1 MIWQIYKVFFTY
13 HFTRSLSFV
22 AAAKFSLFTFH
33 FSLKIANFANS
44 FAKLQC
50 TRQFKEKQAF
60 LLHCSRFFVTLAS
73 PKLLHLGKAQINL
86 AFHST
91 FRNFANKNKTFYNT
105 TMLQI
110 RCKNNNM
117 TKSFPEGTSL
127 LDVYQEFADD
137 IKLPYPVVSAKVN
150 NASQGLKF
158 RLYQNRDVEFL
169 DAREGS
175 GHRVY
180 VRSLCF
186 VLYKATQDLF
196 PGSKLF
202 IEHTISRGYYCNFK
216 KKGYE
221 PMVEGDVEKIRERM
235 QEIINLDMPFRRNEA
250 TTEEALRVF
259 AERGLT
265 DKVKLL
271 ESSGQIYSDYYML
284 GDTADYYYGPLV
296 PSAGYLTVWGLETYH
311 DGMLLRVPDWNN
323 PTQLA
328 EKVDMPKTY
337 EMFAEKTKWDIIMR
351 LSNAGDV
358 NKAILKGHASELIQ
372 VSEAL
377 QEKKIVQIAEE
388 IDRRFHDEENPVRM
402 VLITGPSSSGKTT
415 FCKRL
420 SVQLLACGLRPLSFS
435 TDDYFVNRL
444 DTPKLPNG
452 DYDFDNIETVEYHL
466 LEDHLLRLMKGERVE
481 IPEYNFVTGK
491 REWNGK
497 KLKLAGDTVLI
508 IEGIHALNPLLTK
521 KIPDSLKYK
530 IYISALTSISLD
542 DHNWIPVR
550 DNRLLRRIIRD
561 YNKGAY
567 TAQQTIAQWKNV
579 CEAEDQWIFPFQET
593 ADAMFN
599 SALNIEF
606 AVLRTHA
613 EIILAS
619 VPKNCDEY
627 AEAHRLLK
635 FLRYFIPISD
645 KEIPPTSIMREFVGG
660 SSFKYPR

>member
-1 MIWQIYKVFFTY
+1 
-13 HFTRSLSFV
+13 
-22 AAAKFSLFTFH
+22 
-33 FSLKIANFANS
+33 
-44 FAKLQC
+44 
-50 TRQFKEKQAF
+50 
-60 LLHCSRFFVTLAS
+60 
-73 PKLLHLGKAQINL
+73 
-86 AFHST
+86 
-91 FRNFANKNKTFYNT
+91 
-105 TMLQI
+105 MLQI
-110 RCKNNNM
+110 RCKNNNV

-180 VRSLCF
+180 VRSLSF
-186 VLYKATQDLF
+186 VLYKATQDIF

-202 IEHTISRGYYCNFK
+202 IEHSLCRGFYCNFK
-216 KKGYE
+216 KKDGGALTDE
-221 PMVEGDVEKIRERM
+221 DVEQIKQRM
-235 QEIINLDMPFRRNEA
+235 QEIINLDMPFRRTEA
-250 TTEEALRVF
+250 TNEEAIRVF
-259 AERGLT
+259 AERGFS

-271 ESSGQIYSDYYML
+271 ETSGHIYSDYYTL
-284 GDTADYYYGPLV
+284 GDTVDYYYGPLV
-296 PSAGYLTVWGLETYH
+296 PSTSYLKIWGLERYEQ
-311 DGMLLRVPDWNN
+311 GLLLRVPDWNN
-323 PTQLA
+323 PNQLA
-328 EKVDMPKTY
+328 EKVAQPKTF
-337 EMFAEKTKWDIIMR
+337 EMFAEKTRWDIIMR

-358 NKAILKGHASELIQ
+358 NKAIMRGHASELIQ

-388 IDRRFHDEENPVRM
+388 IERRFHREENPVKM

-420 SVQLLACGLRPLSFS
+420 SVQLLACGLRPVSFS
-435 TDDYFVNRL
+435 TDDYFVNRV

-452 DYDFDNIETVEYHL
+452 DYDFDNIETVEYAL

-497 KLKLAGDTVLI
+497 KLKLSNDTVLI

-561 YNKGAY
+561 YNKGAF
-567 TAQQTIAQWKNV
+567 TAQETIAQWKNV
-579 CEAEDQWIFPFQET
+579 CEAEDKWIFPFQES
-593 ADAMFN
+593 ADVMFN

-606 AVLRTHA
+606 AVLRIHA
-613 EIILAS
+613 ELILAS
-619 VPKNCDEY
+619 VPKNCPEY
-627 AEAHRLLK
+627 AEAHRLMK
-635 FLRYFIPISD
+635 FIHFFLPVSD

-660 SSFKYPR
+660 SSFKY

>member
-1 MIWQIYKVFFTY
+1 
-13 HFTRSLSFV
+13 
-22 AAAKFSLFTFH
+22 
-33 FSLKIANFANS
+33 
-44 FAKLQC
+44 
-50 TRQFKEKQAF
+50 
-60 LLHCSRFFVTLAS
+60 
-73 PKLLHLGKAQINL
+73 
-86 AFHST
+86 
-91 FRNFANKNKTFYNT
+91 
-105 TMLQI
+105 
-110 RCKNNNM
+110 M

-221 PMVEGDVEKIRERM
+221 PMVDGDVEKIRERM

-388 IDRRFHDEENPVRM
+388 IDRRFHDEKNPVRM

-452 DYDFDNIETVEYHL
+452 DYDFDNIETVEYNL

>member
-1 MIWQIYKVFFTY
+1 
-13 HFTRSLSFV
+13 
-22 AAAKFSLFTFH
+22 
-33 FSLKIANFANS
+33 
-44 FAKLQC
+44 
-50 TRQFKEKQAF
+50 
-60 LLHCSRFFVTLAS
+60 
-73 PKLLHLGKAQINL
+73 
-86 AFHST
+86 
-91 FRNFANKNKTFYNT
+91 
-105 TMLQI
+105 MLQI
-110 RCKNNNM
+110 RCKNNNV

-127 LDVYQEFADD
+127 LDVYQEFADE

-150 NASQGLKF
+150 NASEGLKF

-186 VLYKATQDLF
+186 VLYKATQDVF

-216 KKGYE
+216 KKNME
-221 PMVEGDVEKIRERM
+221 PLAKGDVERIADRM
-235 QEIINLDMPFRRNEA
+235 KEIVRMDMPFRRNEA
-250 TTEEALRVF
+250 TNEEAIRIF
-259 AERGLT
+259 AERGFT

-271 ESSGQIYSDYYML
+271 ETSGQIYSDYYTL

-296 PSAGYLTVWGLETYH
+296 PSAGYLTVWGLEPYH
-311 DGMLLRVPDWNN
+311 DGMLLRVPDWHN

-337 EMFAEKTKWDIIMR
+337 EMFAEKTRWDIIMR

-358 NKAILKGHASELIQ
+358 NRAILKGHASELIQ

-388 IDRRFHDEENPVRM
+388 IERRFHADKKPIRI

-420 SVQLLACGLRPLSFS
+420 SIQLLACGLRPMSFS
-435 TDDYFVNRL
+435 TDDYFVNRV

-452 DYDFDNIETVEYHL
+452 DYDFDNIEAVDYAL
-466 LEDHLLRLMKGERVE
+466 LEEHLTRLMKGERVE
-481 IPEYNFVTGK
+481 IPEYNFSTGL

-497 KLKLAGDTVLI
+497 KLKLSNDTVLI
-508 IEGIHALNPLLTK
+508 IEGIHALNPLLTQQ
-521 KIPDSLKYK
+521 IDDSLKYR

-561 YNKGAY
+561 YNKGAF

-579 CEAEDQWIFPFQET
+579 CEAEDKWIFPFQES

-619 VPKNCDEY
+619 VPRNCPEY
-627 AEAHRLLK
+627 AEAHRLMK
-635 FLRYFIPISD
+635 FIHFFLPVSD

-660 SSFKYPR
+660 SSFKY

>member
-1 MIWQIYKVFFTY
+1 
-13 HFTRSLSFV
+13 
-22 AAAKFSLFTFH
+22 
-33 FSLKIANFANS
+33 
-44 FAKLQC
+44 
-50 TRQFKEKQAF
+50 
-60 LLHCSRFFVTLAS
+60 
-73 PKLLHLGKAQINL
+73 
-86 AFHST
+86 
-91 FRNFANKNKTFYNT
+91 
-105 TMLQI
+105 MLQI
-110 RCKNNNM
+110 RCKNNNV
-117 TKSFPEGTSL
+117 TKSFPEGSSL
-127 LDVYQEFADD
+127 LDVYQEFADE
-137 IKLPYPVVSAKVN
+137 IKLPYPVISAKVN

-169 DAREGS
+169 DARAGS

-196 PGSKLF
+196 NGSKLF
-202 IEHTISRGYYCNFK
+202 IEHSLSRGYYCNFK
-216 KKGYE
+216 KKNGE
-221 PMVEGDVEKIRERM
+221 GLADGDVDRISQRM
-235 QEIINLDMPFRRNEA
+235 QEIIDSDMPFRRTEA
-250 TTEEALRVF
+250 INEEAVRVF

-271 ESSGQIYSDYYML
+271 ETSGHVYTDYYTL
-284 GDTADYYYGPLV
+284 GDTVDYYYGPLV
-296 PSAGYLTVWGLETYH
+296 PSAGYLKIFALEPYH
-311 DGMLLRVPDWNN
+311 EGMLLRVPDWND
-323 PTQLA
+323 PSKVA
-328 EKVDMPKTY
+328 EKVDMPKTFS
-337 EMFAEKTKWDIIMR
+337 MFAEKTRWDIIMR

-358 NKAILKGHASELIQ
+358 NKAIMRGHASELIQ

-388 IDRRFHDEENPVRM
+388 IDRRFHAEKDPIRL

-420 SVQLLACGLRPLSFS
+420 SIQLLACGLRPLSFS
-435 TDDYFVNRL
+435 TDDYFVNRV

-452 DYDFDNIETVEYHL
+452 DYDFDNIETVDYHL
-466 LEDHLLRLMKGERVE
+466 LEEHLTKLMKGERVE
-481 IPEYNFVTGK
+481 VPEYNFTTGK

-497 KLKLAGDTVLI
+497 RLKLSNDTVLI

-521 KIPDSLKYK
+521 QIDNALKYK

-561 YNKGAY
+561 YNKGAF
-567 TAQQTIAQWKNV
+567 TARQTIAQWKNV
-579 CEAEDQWIFPFQET
+579 CDAEDKWIFPFQES
-593 ADAMFN
+593 ADVMFN

-619 VPKNCDEY
+619 VPKNCPEY
-627 AEAHRLLK
+627 AEAHRLMK
-635 FLRYFIPISD
+635 FIHYFLPVSD

-660 SSFKYPR
+660 SSFKY

>member
-1 MIWQIYKVFFTY
+1 
-13 HFTRSLSFV
+13 
-22 AAAKFSLFTFH
+22 
-33 FSLKIANFANS
+33 
-44 FAKLQC
+44 
-50 TRQFKEKQAF
+50 
-60 LLHCSRFFVTLAS
+60 
-73 PKLLHLGKAQINL
+73 
-86 AFHST
+86 
-91 FRNFANKNKTFYNT
+91 
-105 TMLQI
+105 MLQI
-110 RCKNNNM
+110 RCKNNNT

-137 IKLPYPVVSAKVN
+137 IKLPFPVVSAKVN
-150 NASQGLKF
+150 NTSQGLKF
-158 RLYQNRDVEFL
+158 RLFQNRDVEFM

-175 GHRVY
+175 GHRAY

-186 VLYKATQDLF
+186 LLYKATQDLF

-202 IEHTISRGYYCNFK
+202 VEHTISRGYYCNFK
-216 KKGYE
+216 KRAGEQLKE
-221 PMVEGDVEKIRERM
+221 SDVERIAARM
-235 QEIINLDMPFRRNEA
+235 QEIVNVDMPFRRNEA
-250 TTEEALRVF
+250 TNEEAIRVF
-259 AERGLT
+259 AERGFT

-271 ESSGQIYSDYYML
+271 ETSGQIYSDYYML
-284 GDTADYYYGPLV
+284 GDTVDYYYGPLV
-296 PSAGYLTVWGLETYH
+296 PSAGYLKVWALEPYH

-323 PTQLA
+323 PMVLA

-337 EMFAEKTKWDIIMR
+337 EMFAEKTRWDIIMH

-388 IDRRFHDEENPVRM
+388 IDRRFRDEKNPVRL

-420 SVQLLACGLRPLSFS
+420 CVQLLACGLRPYSIS
-435 TDDYFVNRL
+435 TDDYFVNRV

-452 DYDFDNIETVEYHL
+452 DYDFDNIEAVEYNLMEEHL
-466 LEDHLLRLMKGERVE
+466 TRLMKGERVE
-481 IPEYNFVTGK
+481 VPEYNFVTGK
-491 REWNGK
+491 REYNGK
-497 KLKLAGDTVLI
+497 KVKLANDSVLI
-508 IEGIHALNPLLTK
+508 IEGIHALNPLLTQ
-521 KIPDSLKYK
+521 KIADSMKFK
-530 IYISALTSISLD
+530 VYISALTSISLD

-561 YNKGAY
+561 YNKGAF
-567 TAQQTIAQWKNV
+567 TAQQTISPWKNV
-579 CEAEDQWIFPFQET
+579 CEAEDKWIFPFQET
-593 ADAMFN
+593 ADVMFN

-619 VPKNCDEY
+619 VPKNCPEY
-627 AEAHRLLK
+627 SEAHRLLK
-635 FLRYFIPISD
+635 FIHYFIPISD

-660 SSFKYPR
+660 SSFKY

>member
-1 MIWQIYKVFFTY
+1 
-13 HFTRSLSFV
+13 
-22 AAAKFSLFTFH
+22 
-33 FSLKIANFANS
+33 
-44 FAKLQC
+44 
-50 TRQFKEKQAF
+50 
-60 LLHCSRFFVTLAS
+60 
-73 PKLLHLGKAQINL
+73 
-86 AFHST
+86 
-91 FRNFANKNKTFYNT
+91 
-105 TMLQI
+105 MLQI
-110 RCKNNNM
+110 RCKNNNV

-127 LDVYQEFADD
+127 LDVYQEFADE

-150 NASQGLKF
+150 NASEGLKF

-186 VLYKATQDLF
+186 VLYKATQDVF

-216 KKGYE
+216 KKNME
-221 PMVEGDVEKIRERM
+221 SLAEGDVERIAKRM
-235 QEIINLDMPFRRNEA
+235 QQIVQMDMPFRRNEA
-250 TTEEALRVF
+250 TNEEAIRVF
-259 AERGLT
+259 AERGFT

-271 ESSGQIYSDYYML
+271 ETSGQIYSDYYTL

-296 PSAGYLTVWGLETYH
+296 PSAGYLTVWGLEPYH
-311 DGMLLRVPDWNN
+311 DGMLLRVPDWHN
-323 PTQLA
+323 PTVLA

-337 EMFAEKTKWDIIMR
+337 EMFAEKTRWDIIMR

-358 NKAILKGHASELIQ
+358 NRAILKGHASELIQ

-377 QEKKIVQIAEE
+377 QEKKIVKIAEE
-388 IDRRFHDEENPVRM
+388 IERRFHADENPIRL

-420 SVQLLACGLRPLSFS
+420 SVQLLACGLRPMSFS
-435 TDDYFVNRL
+435 TDDYFVNRV

-452 DYDFDNIETVEYHL
+452 DYDFDNIEAVDYAL
-466 LEDHLLRLMKGERVE
+466 LEDHVTRLMKGERVE
-481 IPEYNFVTGK
+481 VPEYNFTTGL

-497 KLKLAGDTVLI
+497 KLKLSNDTVLI

-521 KIPDSLKYK
+521 KIDNSLKYR

-561 YNKGAY
+561 YNKGAF

-579 CEAEDQWIFPFQET
+579 CEAEDKWIFPFQET
-593 ADAMFN
+593 ADVMFN

-619 VPKNCDEY
+619 VPRNCPEY
-627 AEAHRLLK
+627 AEAHRLMK
-635 FLRYFIPISD
+635 FIHYFLPVSD
-645 KEIPPTSIMREFVGG
+645 KEIPPTSIMREFLGG
-660 SSFKYPR
+660 SSFKY

>member
-1 MIWQIYKVFFTY
+1 
-13 HFTRSLSFV
+13 
-22 AAAKFSLFTFH
+22 
-33 FSLKIANFANS
+33 
-44 FAKLQC
+44 
-50 TRQFKEKQAF
+50 
-60 LLHCSRFFVTLAS
+60 
-73 PKLLHLGKAQINL
+73 
-86 AFHST
+86 
-91 FRNFANKNKTFYNT
+91 
-105 TMLQI
+105 MLQI
-110 RCKNNNM
+110 RCKNNNV

-127 LDVYQEFADD
+127 LDVYQEFADE
-137 IKLPYPVVSAKVN
+137 IHLPYPVVSAKVN
-150 NASQGLKF
+150 NTSQGLKF

-186 VLYKATQDLF
+186 LLYKATQDVF

-202 IEHTISRGYYCNFK
+202 IEHSLSRGYYCNFK
-216 KKGYE
+216 KGTRSQVTDE
-221 PMVEGDVEKIRERM
+221 DVAQIKTRM
-235 QEIINLDMPFRRNEA
+235 QEIVDLDMPFRRTEA
-250 TTEEALRVF
+250 TTEEAIRVF
-259 AERGLT
+259 TERGFS

-271 ESSGQIYSDYYML
+271 ETSGQIYSDYYML
-284 GDTADYYYGPLV
+284 GDTVDYYYGPLV
-296 PSAGYLTVWGLETYH
+296 PSAGYLKVWDLERFEDGL
-311 DGMLLRVPDWNN
+311 LLRVPDWNN
-323 PTQLA
+323 PSQVA
-328 EKVDMPKTY
+328 EKVAQPKTFG
-337 EMFAEKTKWDIIMR
+337 MFAEKTRWDIIMR

-358 NKAILKGHASELIQ
+358 NKAIMRGYASELIQ

-388 IDRRFHDEENPVRM
+388 IDRRFHQKENPVRI

-420 SVQLLACGLRPLSFS
+420 SVQLLACGLRPVSFS

-452 DYDFDNIETVEYHL
+452 DYDFDNIETVDYHL
-466 LEDHLLRLMKGERVE
+466 MEDHLMRLMAGERVE

-491 REWNGK
+491 REYNGK
-497 KLKLAGDTVLI
+497 KLKLNSDTVLI
-508 IEGIHALNPLLTK
+508 IEGIHALNPLLTQ
-521 KIPDSLKYK
+521 KIDGSLKYK

-593 ADAMFN
+593 ADVMFN

-613 EIILAS
+613 ELILTS
-619 VPKNCDEY
+619 VPKNCEEY

-635 FLRYFIPISD
+635 FLRFFLPVSD

-660 SSFKYPR
+660 SSFKY

>member
-1 MIWQIYKVFFTY
+1 
-13 HFTRSLSFV
+13 
-22 AAAKFSLFTFH
+22 
-33 FSLKIANFANS
+33 
-44 FAKLQC
+44 
-50 TRQFKEKQAF
+50 
-60 LLHCSRFFVTLAS
+60 
-73 PKLLHLGKAQINL
+73 
-86 AFHST
+86 
-91 FRNFANKNKTFYNT
+91 
-105 TMLQI
+105 MLQI
-110 RCKNNNM
+110 RCKNNNV

-127 LDVYQEFADD
+127 LEVYQEFAEE

-169 DAREGS
+169 DARGGS

-180 VRSLCF
+180 VRSLSF

-202 IEHTISRGYYCNFK
+202 IEHSLCRGYYCNFK
-216 KKGYE
+216 KRNNE
-221 PMVEGDVEKIRERM
+221 PLTDDDAERIRERM
-235 QEIINLDMPFRRNEA
+235 QEIISLDMPFRRTEA
-250 TTEEALRVF
+250 TNEEAIRVF
-259 AERGLT
+259 AERGFT

-271 ESSGQIYSDYYML
+271 ETCGQVYSDYYTL
-284 GDTADYYYGPLV
+284 GDTVDYYYGPLV
-296 PSAGYLTVWGLETYH
+296 PSAGYLQVWGLERYEQ
-311 DGMLLRVPDWNN
+311 GLLLRVPDWND
-323 PTQLA
+323 PSKLA
-328 EKVDMPKTY
+328 EKVPQPKTF
-337 EMFAEKTKWDIIMR
+337 EMFAEKTHWDIIMR

-358 NKAILKGHASELIQ
+358 NKAVMRGHASELIQ

-388 IDRRFHDEENPVRM
+388 IDRRFHREKDPVRI

-420 SVQLLACGLRPLSFS
+420 SVQLLACGLRPISFS
-435 TDDYFVNRL
+435 TDDYFVNRV

-452 DYDFDNIETVEYHL
+452 DYDFDNVETVEYAL

-481 IPEYNFVTGK
+481 VPEYNFVTGK
-491 REWNGK
+491 REYNGK

-508 IEGIHALNPLLTK
+508 IEGIHALNPLLTQ
-521 KIPDSLKYK
+521 KIADSMKYK

-542 DHNWIPVR
+542 DHNWIPTR

-579 CEAEDQWIFPFQET
+579 LAAEDQWIFPFQET
-593 ADAMFN
+593 ADVMFN

-613 EIILAS
+613 EIILTS
-619 VPKNCDEY
+619 VPKNCPEY

-635 FLRYFIPISD
+635 FIRYFIPISD

-660 SSFKYPR
+660 SSLKYAD

>member
-1 MIWQIYKVFFTY
+1 M
-13 HFTRSLSFV
+13 
-22 AAAKFSLFTFH
+22 
-33 FSLKIANFANS
+33 
-44 FAKLQC
+44 
-50 TRQFKEKQAF
+50 
-60 LLHCSRFFVTLAS
+60 LH
-73 PKLLHLGKAQINL
+73 
-86 AFHST
+86 
-91 FRNFANKNKTFYNT
+91 
-105 TMLQI
+105 I
-110 RCKNNNM
+110 RCKNNNV
-117 TKSFPEGTSL
+117 TKAFPEGCSL
-127 LDVYQEFADD
+127 LDVYQEFADE

-150 NASQGLKF
+150 NASEGLKF

-186 VLYKATQDLF
+186 LLYKATQDIF

-216 KKGYE
+216 KKNG
-221 PMVEGDVEKIRERM
+221 EGLADGDIEQICERM
-235 QEIINLDMPFRRNEA
+235 KEIVNLDMPFRRTEA
-250 TTEEALRVF
+250 TNEEAIRVF
-259 AERGLT
+259 AERGFS

-271 ESSGQIYSDYYML
+271 ETSGQIYSDYYML

-296 PSAGYLTVWGLETYH
+296 PSAGYLKVFGLEPYH

-323 PTQLA
+323 PTVLA

-337 EMFAEKTKWDIIMR
+337 EMFREKTKWDIIMR

-377 QEKKIVQIAEE
+377 QEKKIVQIAEDIE
-388 IDRRFHDEENPVRM
+388 RRFHAEENPIRL

-420 SVQLLACGLRPLSFS
+420 SIQLLACGLRPMSFS
-435 TDDYFVNRL
+435 TDDYFVNRV

-452 DYDFDNIETVEYHL
+452 DYDFDNIETVDYAL
-466 LEDHLLRLMKGERVE
+466 LEDHLSRLMKGERVE
-481 IPEYNFVTGK
+481 VPEYNFTTGK

-508 IEGIHALNPLLTK
+508 IEGIHALNPKLTQN
-521 KIPDSLKYK
+521 IEDSLKYR

-567 TAQQTIAQWKNV
+567 TARETIAQWKNV
-579 CEAEDQWIFPFQET
+579 CEAEDKWIFPYQET

-613 EIILAS
+613 EIILSS
-619 VPKNCDEY
+619 VQRNCPEY

-635 FLRYFIPISD
+635 FIHYFLPVSD

-660 SSFKYPR
+660 SSFKY

>member
-1 MIWQIYKVFFTY
+1 
-13 HFTRSLSFV
+13 
-22 AAAKFSLFTFH
+22 
-33 FSLKIANFANS
+33 
-44 FAKLQC
+44 
-50 TRQFKEKQAF
+50 
-60 LLHCSRFFVTLAS
+60 
-73 PKLLHLGKAQINL
+73 
-86 AFHST
+86 
-91 FRNFANKNKTFYNT
+91 
-105 TMLQI
+105 MLQI
-110 RCKNNNM
+110 RCKNNNV

-127 LDVYQEFADD
+127 LDVYQEFADE

-150 NASQGLKF
+150 NASEGLKF

-186 VLYKATQDLF
+186 VLYKATQDVF

-216 KKGYE
+216 KKNME
-221 PMVEGDVEKIRERM
+221 SLADGDVERIAKRM
-235 QEIINLDMPFRRNEA
+235 QQIVQTDMPFRRNEA
-250 TTEEALRVF
+250 TNEEAIRVF
-259 AERGLT
+259 AERGFA

-271 ESSGQIYSDYYML
+271 ETSGQIYSDYYTL

-296 PSAGYLTVWGLETYH
+296 PSAGYLTVWGLEPYH
-311 DGMLLRVPDWNN
+311 DGMLLRVPDWHN
-323 PTQLA
+323 PTVLA

-337 EMFAEKTKWDIIMR
+337 EMFAEKTRWDIIMR

-358 NKAILKGHASELIQ
+358 NRAILKGHASELIQ

-388 IDRRFHDEENPVRM
+388 IDRRFHADENPIRL

-420 SVQLLACGLRPLSFS
+420 SVQLLACGLRPMSFS
-435 TDDYFVNRL
+435 TDDYFVNRV

-452 DYDFDNIETVEYHL
+452 DYDFDNIEAVDYAL
-466 LEDHLLRLMKGERVE
+466 LEDHVTRLMKGERVE
-481 IPEYNFVTGK
+481 VPEYNFTTGL

-497 KLKLAGDTVLI
+497 KLKLSNDTVLI

-521 KIPDSLKYK
+521 KIDDSLKYR

-561 YNKGAY
+561 YNKGAF

-579 CEAEDQWIFPFQET
+579 CEAEDKWIFPFQET
-593 ADAMFN
+593 ADVMFN

-619 VPKNCDEY
+619 VPRNCPEY

-635 FLRYFIPISD
+635 FIHYFLPVSD
-645 KEIPPTSIMREFVGG
+645 KEIPPTSIMREFLGG
-660 SSFKYPR
+660 SSFKY

>member
-1 MIWQIYKVFFTY
+1 
-13 HFTRSLSFV
+13 
-22 AAAKFSLFTFH
+22 
-33 FSLKIANFANS
+33 
-44 FAKLQC
+44 
-50 TRQFKEKQAF
+50 
-60 LLHCSRFFVTLAS
+60 
-73 PKLLHLGKAQINL
+73 
-86 AFHST
+86 
-91 FRNFANKNKTFYNT
+91 
-105 TMLQI
+105 MLQI
-110 RCKNNNM
+110 RCKNNNV

-127 LDVYQEFADD
+127 LEVYQEFADE
-137 IKLPYPVVSAKVN
+137 IRLPYPVVSAKVN
-150 NASQGLKF
+150 NVSQGLKF
-158 RLYQNRDVEFL
+158 RLFQNRDVEFM
-169 DAREGS
+169 DATEGS

-180 VRSLCF
+180 VRSLSF
-186 VLYKATQDLF
+186 VLYKATQDVF

-202 IEHTISRGYYCNFK
+202 IEHSLSRGYYCNFK
-216 KKGYE
+216 KTGVRKQETGDK
-221 PMVEGDVEKIRERM
+221 VTDNDVERIKARI
-235 QEIINLDMPFRRNEA
+235 QEIIDSDMPFRRTES
-250 TTEEALRVF
+250 TTEEAIRIF
-259 AERGLT
+259 SERGFA

-271 ESSGQIYSDYYML
+271 ETSGQAYTYYYSL
-284 GDTADYYYGPLV
+284 GDTIDYYYGPLV
-296 PSAGYLTVWGLETYH
+296 PSASYLQVWGLERYE
-311 DGMLLRVPDWNN
+311 DGLLLRVPDWND
-323 PTQLA
+323 PSKLA
-328 EKVDMPKTY
+328 EKVDQPKTF
-337 EMFAEKTKWDIIMR
+337 EMFTEKTRWDIIMR

-358 NKAILKGHASELIQ
+358 NKAIMRGHASELIQ

-388 IDRRFHDEENPVRM
+388 IDCRFHREKDPVRI

-420 SVQLLACGLRPLSFS
+420 SVQLLACGLRPVSFS
-435 TDDYFVNRL
+435 TDDYFVNRV

-452 DYDFDNIETVEYHL
+452 DYDFDNIETVEYSL
-466 LEDHLLRLMKGERVE
+466 LEDHLLRLMQGEKVE

-491 REWNGK
+491 REYNGK

-521 KIPDSLKYK
+521 KIPDALKYK

-561 YNKGAY
+561 YNKGAF

-579 CEAEDQWIFPFQET
+579 LAAEDQWIFPYQET
-593 ADAMFN
+593 ADVMFN

-613 EIILAS
+613 EIILTS
-619 VPKNCDEY
+619 VPKNCPEY

-660 SSFKYPR
+660 SSFKF

>member
-1 MIWQIYKVFFTY
+1 
-13 HFTRSLSFV
+13 
-22 AAAKFSLFTFH
+22 
-33 FSLKIANFANS
+33 
-44 FAKLQC
+44 
-50 TRQFKEKQAF
+50 
-60 LLHCSRFFVTLAS
+60 
-73 PKLLHLGKAQINL
+73 
-86 AFHST
+86 
-91 FRNFANKNKTFYNT
+91 
-105 TMLQI
+105 MLQI
-110 RCKNNNM
+110 RCKNNNV

-180 VRSLCF
+180 VRSLSF
-186 VLYKATQDLF
+186 VLYKATQDIF

-202 IEHTISRGYYCNFK
+202 IEHSLCRGFYCNFK
-216 KKGYE
+216 KKDGGSLTDE
-221 PMVEGDVEKIRERM
+221 DVDQIKQRM
-235 QEIINLDMPFRRNEA
+235 QEIINLDMPFRRTEA
-250 TTEEALRVF
+250 TNEEAIRVF
-259 AERGLT
+259 QERGFS

-271 ESSGQIYSDYYML
+271 ETSGHIYSDYYTL
-284 GDTADYYYGPLV
+284 GDTVDYYYGPLV
-296 PSAGYLTVWGLETYH
+296 PSTSYLKIWGLERYEQ
-311 DGMLLRVPDWNN
+311 GLLLRVPDWNN
-323 PTQLA
+323 PNQLA
-328 EKVDMPKTY
+328 EKVAQPKTF
-337 EMFAEKTKWDIIMR
+337 EMFAEKTRWDIIMR

-358 NKAILKGHASELIQ
+358 NKAIMRGHASELIQ

-388 IDRRFHDEENPVRM
+388 IERRFHREENPVKM

-420 SVQLLACGLRPLSFS
+420 SVQLLACGLRPVSFS
-435 TDDYFVNRL
+435 TDDYFVNRV

-452 DYDFDNIETVEYHL
+452 DYDFDNIETVEYSL

-497 KLKLAGDTVLI
+497 KLKLSNDTVLI

-561 YNKGAY
+561 YNKGAF
-567 TAQQTIAQWKNV
+567 TAQETIAQWKNV
-579 CEAEDQWIFPFQET
+579 CEAEDKWIFPFQES
-593 ADAMFN
+593 ADVMFN

-606 AVLRTHA
+606 AVLRIHA
-613 EIILAS
+613 ELILAS
-619 VPKNCDEY
+619 VPKNCPEY
-627 AEAHRLLK
+627 AEAHRLMK
-635 FLRYFIPISD
+635 FIHFFLPVSD

-660 SSFKYPR
+660 SSFKY

>member
-1 MIWQIYKVFFTY
+1 MLDIY
-13 HFTRSLSFV
+13 
-22 AAAKFSLFTFH
+22 
-33 FSLKIANFANS
+33 
-44 FAKLQC
+44 
-50 TRQFKEKQAF
+50 QAF
-60 LLHCSRFFVTLAS
+60 
-73 PKLLHLGKAQINL
+73 
-86 AFHST
+86 
-91 FRNFANKNKTFYNT
+91 
-105 TMLQI
+105 
-110 RCKNNNM
+110 
-117 TKSFPEGTSL
+117 
-127 LDVYQEFADD
+127 ADE
-137 IKLPYPVVSAKVN
+137 IQLSYPVVSAKVN
-150 NASQGLKF
+150 NVSQGLKF
-158 RLYQNRDVEFL
+158 RVFQNRDVEFL

-180 VRSLCF
+180 VRSLSF
-186 VLYKATQDLF
+186 VLYKATQDVF

-202 IEHTISRGYYCNFK
+202 IEHSLCRGYYCNFK
-216 KKGYE
+216 KRNNE
-221 PMVEGDVEKIRERM
+221 PLSDDDVSSIRQRM
-235 QEIINLDMPFRRNEA
+235 QEIIDLDMPFRRMEA
-250 TTEEALRVF
+250 TNEETIRVF
-259 AERGLT
+259 TERGFT

-271 ESSGQIYSDYYML
+271 ETSGQIYSDYYML
-284 GDTADYYYGPLV
+284 GDTVDYYYGPVV
-296 PSAGYLTVWGLETYH
+296 PSAGYLKVWDLERYEDGL
-311 DGMLLRVPDWNN
+311 LLRVPDWNN
-323 PTQLA
+323 PLKLA
-328 EKVDMPKTY
+328 EKVDQPKTFG
-337 EMFAEKTKWDIIMR
+337 MFAEKTRWDIIMR

-358 NKAILKGHASELIQ
+358 NKAIKRGYASELIQ

-388 IDRRFHDEENPVRM
+388 IERRFHREENPTRL

-420 SVQLLACGLRPLSFS
+420 SVQLLACGLRPVSFS
-435 TDDYFVNRL
+435 TDDYFVNRV

-452 DYDFDNIETVEYHL
+452 DYDFDNIETVEYSL
-466 LEDHLLRLMKGERVE
+466 LEDHLQRLMQGEKVE

-491 REWNGK
+491 REYNGK
-497 KLKLAGDTVLI
+497 KLKLSGDTVLI

-542 DHNWIPVR
+542 DHNWIPTR

-567 TAQQTIAQWKNV
+567 TAQQTISQWKNV
-579 CEAEDQWIFPFQET
+579 CQAEDQWIFPYQET
-593 ADAMFN
+593 ADVMFN

-619 VPKNCDEY
+619 VPRNCPEY

-635 FLRYFIPISD
+635 FIHYFIPISD

-660 SSFKYPR
+660 SSFKESNF

>member
-1 MIWQIYKVFFTY
+1 
-13 HFTRSLSFV
+13 
-22 AAAKFSLFTFH
+22 
-33 FSLKIANFANS
+33 
-44 FAKLQC
+44 
-50 TRQFKEKQAF
+50 
-60 LLHCSRFFVTLAS
+60 
-73 PKLLHLGKAQINL
+73 
-86 AFHST
+86 
-91 FRNFANKNKTFYNT
+91 
-105 TMLQI
+105 MLQI
-110 RCKNNNM
+110 RCKNNNI
-117 TKSFPEGTSL
+117 TKSFPEGASL
-127 LDVYQEFADD
+127 LDVYQEFADEL
-137 IKLPYPVVSAKVN
+137 KMPFPVVAANVN
-150 NASQGLKF
+150 NTPQGLKF

-169 DAREGS
+169 DARVGA

-216 KKGYE
+216 KRNNDPLTE
-221 PMVEGDVEKIRERM
+221 SDIQHFSERM

-250 TTEEALRVF
+250 TTEEAVRVF
-259 AERGLT
+259 AERGFS

-271 ESSGQIYSDYYML
+271 ETSGQIYSDYYTL
-284 GDTADYYYGPLV
+284 GDTADFYYGPLV
-296 PSAGYLTVWGLETYH
+296 PSAGYLTVWGLEPYH
-311 DGMLLRVPDWNN
+311 DGMLLRVPDWND
-323 PTQLA
+323 PSRLA

-337 EMFAEKTKWDIIMR
+337 EMFAEKTRWDIIMR

-388 IDRRFHDEENPVRM
+388 IDRRFHQEENPLRI

-420 SVQLLACGLRPLSFS
+420 SVQLLACGLRPYSVS
-435 TDDYFVNRL
+435 TDDYFVNRV
-444 DTPKLPNG
+444 DTPRLPNG
-452 DYDFDNIETVEYHL
+452 DYDFDNIETVEYKL
-466 LEDHLLRLMKGERVE
+466 LEDHLTRLMKGERVE
-481 IPEYNFVTGK
+481 VPEYNFTTGK

-497 KLKLAGDTVLI
+497 KLKLNNDTVLI

-521 KIPDSLKYK
+521 SIPDSAKFK

-561 YNKGAY
+561 YNKGAF
-567 TAQQTIAQWKNV
+567 TAQQTISQWPNV
-579 CEAEDQWIFPFQET
+579 CEAEDQWIFPYQET
-593 ADAMFN
+593 ADVMFN

-606 AVLRTHA
+606 AVLRPHA

-619 VPKNCDEY
+619 VPKNCPEY
-627 AEAHRLLK
+627 TDAHRLLK
-635 FLRYFIPISD
+635 FLHYFMPVSD

-660 SSFKYPR
+660 SSFKY

>member
-1 MIWQIYKVFFTY
+1 
-13 HFTRSLSFV
+13 
-22 AAAKFSLFTFH
+22 
-33 FSLKIANFANS
+33 
-44 FAKLQC
+44 
-50 TRQFKEKQAF
+50 
-60 LLHCSRFFVTLAS
+60 
-73 PKLLHLGKAQINL
+73 
-86 AFHST
+86 
-91 FRNFANKNKTFYNT
+91 
-105 TMLQI
+105 MLQI
-110 RCKNNNM
+110 RCKNNNI
-117 TKSFPEGTSL
+117 TKSFPEGSSL
-127 LDVYQEFADD
+127 LDVYQEFADELQ
-137 IKLPYPVVSAKVN
+137 LPYPVVSAKVN

-196 PGSKLF
+196 SSSKLF
-202 IEHTISRGYYCNFK
+202 IEHAISRGYYCNFK
-216 KKGYE
+216 KRGGE
-221 PMVEGDVEKIRERM
+221 PLTDDDVEQIRTRM

-250 TTEEALRVF
+250 TTEEAIRVF
-259 AERGLT
+259 AERGFT

-271 ESSGQIYSDYYML
+271 ETSGQIYSDYYML

-296 PSAGYLTVWGLETYH
+296 PSAGYLTVWGLERLH
-311 DGMLLRVPDWNN
+311 DGMLLRVPDWYN
-323 PTQLA
+323 PTVLA
-328 EKVDMPKTY
+328 EKVDMPKTF
-337 EMFAEKTKWDIIMR
+337 EMFAEKTRWDIIMR

-358 NKAILKGHASELIQ
+358 NKAVLKGHASELIQ

-388 IDRRFHDEENPVRM
+388 IERRFHAEKDPVRL

-420 SVQLLACGLRPLSFS
+420 SVQLLACGLRPLSIS

-444 DTPKLPNG
+444 DTPRLPNG
-452 DYDFDNIETVEYHL
+452 DFDFDNIETVEYHL

-481 IPEYNFVTGK
+481 VPEYNFVTGK

-497 KLKLAGDTVLI
+497 KLRLSSDSVLI
-508 IEGIHALNPLLTK
+508 IEGIHALNPLLTQ
-521 KIPDSLKYK
+521 KIADSAKFK
-530 IYISALTSISLD
+530 VYISALTSISLD

-561 YNKGAY
+561 YNKGAF
-567 TAQQTIAQWKNV
+567 TAQETISQWKNV
-579 CEAEDQWIFPFQET
+579 CEAEDKWIFPFQET
-593 ADAMFN
+593 ADVMFN

-619 VPKNCDEY
+619 VPKNCPEY
-627 AEAHRLLK
+627 AEARRLLK
-635 FLRYFIPISD
+635 FIHYFIPVSD

-660 SSFKYPR
+660 SSFKY